1 MQAPHVIDTVRGS
14 VREEAGGRRARAA
27 HYFSAVGPAE
37 LGTGVGGVSPPAA
50 TLHFTAGPTRAHGG
64 GSRTPCSLG
73 QGGRRA
79 LTLTHGPRRLA
90 SRRDPR
96 TVTQCSSSY
105 R

>member
-50 TLHFTAGPTRAHGG
+50 TLHFTAGPHTARTAGHFPPASLASHG
-64 GSRTPCSLG
+64 RWEAACTYP
-73 QGGRRA
+73 R
-79 LTLTHGPRRLA
+79 LTHGPRL
-90 SRRDPR
+90 SL
-96 TVTQCSSSY
+96 
-105 R
+105 